1 MGAREGKADQVADT
15 RVHQSEEATGSFVRE
30 RALAM
35 VTTNLA
41 PTPFL
46 LLPFTLLV
54 SSLLRGDAAA
64 ARLGWWVVVAVVS
77 TALVLLAIYRYYMR
91 GHNNGTPR
99 STQLLIGAAFASI
112 GLLFGMCPWVA
123 GGKSAELV
131 LLFALFP
138 STASAVTS
146 IVTAGRRD
154 MYLAFIVP
162 LILVSS
168 LTLIAADDSRLRSL
182 GFLTTFSAD
191 EARAQFATLLEG
203 DYRLA
208 RRALLDCK
216 TGPRRSDV
224 ALNDVLI
231 KDAKPSRI
239 VRLEV
244 FANDQLVTDYTCD
257 GLIFSTPT
265 GSTAY
270 NLAAGGPIVH
280 PAAGVIT
287 MTPICP
293 HTLSNRTIIFR
304 DDVKLT
310 VHNRSEGARLLVA
323 MDGQRNMVVTAGAPV
338 EISISARTLSLA
350 QRRDYSHFEVMRAK
364 LKWSGG
370 FLEKK

>member
-1 MGAREGKADQVADT
+1 MPPFQKLAFVYNSEKPGAAELAQELMEIARLAGAKKLKL
-15 RVHQSEEATGSFVRE
+15 TGDRKLPRSFFRGCDACCVIGGDG
-30 RALAM
+30 
-35 VTTNLA
+35 
-41 PTPFL
+41 
-46 LLPFTLLV
+46 TLLGTV
-54 SSLLRGDAAA
+54 RGAAA
-64 ARLGWWVVVAVVS
+64 ADLPV
-77 TALVLLAIYRYYMR
+77 
-91 GHNNGTPR
+91 
-99 STQLLIGAAFASI
+99 IGVNQ
-112 GLLFGMCPWVA
+112 G
-123 GGKSAELV
+123 
-131 LLFALFP
+131 
-138 STASAVTS
+138 
-146 IVTAGRRD
+146 
-154 MYLAFIVP
+154 
-162 LILVSS
+162 
-168 LTLIAADDSRLRSL
+168 SL
-182 GFLTTFSAD
+182 GFLTTFSAE
-191 EARAQFATLLEG
+191 EARAQFAALIGG
-203 DYRLA
+203 DYRIA

-231 KDAKPSRI
+231 KDAKPSQI

-280 PAAGVIT
+280 PGAGVIA

-310 VHNRSEGARLLVA
+310 VVNQSKVSRLLVA
-323 MDGQRNMVVTAGAPV
+323 MDGQRNMVVTQGSPV
-338 EISISARTLSLA
+338 EIAISGRTLSLA

-370 FLEKK
+370 FMEKK